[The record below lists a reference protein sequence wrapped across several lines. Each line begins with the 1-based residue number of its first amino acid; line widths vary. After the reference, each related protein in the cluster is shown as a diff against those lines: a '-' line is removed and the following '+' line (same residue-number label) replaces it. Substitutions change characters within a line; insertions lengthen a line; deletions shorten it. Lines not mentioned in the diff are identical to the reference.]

1 MRSRGKDI
9 LLLVVALVALVV
21 AVYTFRSK
29 PKPAPAAPVQAA
41 PEQAAAQEESAT
53 TPEEAE
59 QEPGEEPG
67 PTDRNPFSAPGAA
80 PAVTDRTG
88 VTSEEGPTT
97 PGEAPGEAATALQP
111 GSEPASGG
119 PTAALSLTGIVAGRP
134 AVAIIREDGQR
145 YFVKV
150 GDQVGDRY
158 RVQAIGHQDVVLA
171 GPQGKVILR
180 MGGRQ

>member
-1 MRSRGKDI
+1 MRNRGKDI

-21 AVYTFRSK
+21 AVYTFRPK
-29 PKPAPAAPVQAA
+29 PKPAPAAPVQA
-41 PEQAAAQEESAT
+41 PEQAAAQESAT
-53 TPEEAE
+53 TAEEAE
-59 QEPGEEPG
+59 QEPGEEAG

-80 PAVTDRTG
+80 PAVS
-88 VTSEEGPTT
+88 VTSGEGPTT
-97 PGEAPGEAATALQP
+97 TGEAPGEAATALQP

-119 PTAALSLTGIVAGRP
+119 PTTALSLTGIVAGKP

-150 GDQVGDRY
+150 GDSVADRY
-158 RVQAIGHQDVVLA
+158 RVQAIGQHEVVLA
-171 GPQGKVILR
+171 GPQGKLILR